1 MAVGRDLMDVDA
13 LPGRGDERGGEDGLG
28 AVDGG
33 GSGHGGIV
41 LVRGAKVS
49 NWVGRIIPPSP
60 GR

>member
-1 MAVGRDLMDVDA
+1 MDVDA